1 MSEFSPLWAETRDVE
16 LAKTKRKAVWGSG
29 AGETAGVMCPSAE
42 PQLPAVRAVS
52 EGAGGVPK
60 TNFFPL
66 GRCPGIKPTNCKLFP
81 GVPTKKGG
89 FKVW

>member
-1 MSEFSPLWAETRDVE
+1 MSEFSPPWAETRDME
-16 LAKTKRKAVWGSG
+16 LAATKRKASTKEK
-29 AGETAGVMCPSAE
+29 AGETAGVLCPSAE

-52 EGAGGVPK
+52 GGGEGVPK
-60 TNFFPL
+60 TNFSPL
-66 GRCPGIKPTNCKLFP
+66 GCYKHKESTGCKVNQ